1 MTLRLRAVIA
11 SAVALV
17 ALLAMGAFLLV
28 QYSLTTVVG
37 QGITEVLSPAADA
50 TSSLAL
56 AQANASGSLS
66 DYIMLERQESLS
78 DYRSAISQATS
89 LLDQIDGMLSSDGD
103 LSLDDMELRAL
114 AAQARTTQDAWI
126 AADAE
131 PVLVLMQ
138 SGQRAK
144 AMRLTNTRAAWDAYD
159 AMTAAATA
167 LDKAVN
173 RTRDEGFA
181 VMATFT
187 QVLGVALVVVGALV
201 ILGLLA
207 FMWGLR
213 RWILRPLGNLRHDL
227 QQAARTPGH
236 ETPIT
241 ATGPPELH
249 DVATDAELLRR
260 GLVAEIDEAQAA
272 REGLAQDAPL
282 VAAVRDELSPGAAVQ
297 VPGLVVAGLSQSA
310 EGVVAGDWWDQ
321 LARPDGTL
329 ALVLADV
336 SGHGPESGVT
346 ALRVR
351 TIMRAG
357 LLAGLSP
364 EQVVQMAADSCR
376 DDRHFVTG
384 LILIVDPAGG
394 TISWLNAGHHP
405 AILVTADKDA
415 ALCEPTGPLISSLG
429 GEWTVRSM
437 YFRPGDVLVAFT
449 DGLVESRN
457 ADGDELESSR
467 VSLLIRGMDLPVR
480 ENPAELITRLLAQV
494 RHRAADWR
502 RDDVTLVAVSRPR

>member
-1 MTLRLRAVIA
+1 MSLRLRAIVA

-17 ALLAMGAFLLV
+17 ALLVMGGFLLV
-28 QYSLTTVVG
+28 QYSLTAVVG
-37 QGITEVLSPAADA
+37 QGTAEVLSPAADA

-56 AQANASGSLS
+56 AQSNASGALS

-78 DYRSAISQATS
+78 DYRAAISQATS
-89 LLDQIDGMLSSDGD
+89 LLDEIDAMLDGEGD
-103 LSLDDMELRAL
+103 LALDDVELRAL
-114 AAQARTTQDAWI
+114 AAQARATQDAWI

-131 PVLVLMQ
+131 PVLILMQ
-138 SGQRAK
+138 TGQRAK
-144 AMRLTNTRAAWDAYD
+144 AMRVTNTRAAWDAYD
-159 AMTAAATA
+159 AMNAAATT

-181 VMATFT
+181 VMAAFT
-187 QVLGVALVVVGALV
+187 QVLGISLLVVGALIV
-201 ILGLLA
+201 LGLLA
-207 FMWGLR
+207 FIVGLR
-213 RWILRPLGNLRHDL
+213 RWVLRPLGRLRTDL
-227 QQAARTPGH
+227 QKAARTPGH
-236 ETPIT
+236 ETPIV
-241 ATGPPELH
+241 ATGPPELR
-249 DVATDAELLRR
+249 DVAVDAELLRR
-260 GLVAEIDEAQAA
+260 GLVAEIDEARAA

-282 VAAVRDELSPGAAVQ
+282 VAAVEDELSPGPSPS

-321 LARPDGTL
+321 LERPDGTL
-329 ALVLADV
+329 AIVLADV
-336 SGHGPESGVT
+336 SGHGPVSAVT
-346 ALRVR
+346 AMRVR
-351 TIMRAG
+351 TIMRSG
-357 LLAGLSP
+357 LLAGLDP
-364 EQVVQMAADSCR
+364 EQVVRIAADSCR
-376 DDRHFVTG
+376 DDRNFVTG
-384 LILIVDPAGG
+384 LILIVDAAGG
-394 TISWLNAGHHP
+394 TVSWLNAGHHP
-405 AILVTADKDA
+405 AIVVTADKEF
-415 ALCEPTGPLISSLG
+415 ALCEPTGPLNSSLG

-437 YFRPGDVLVAFT
+437 YFRPGDVVVAFT